1 MSNGLKNWNTFI
13 IINIVLLTITITII
27 TTMDN
32 LSNKGIDTYKLRLVY
47 VDGEE
52 YGFDDIDLQLVDL
65 KTYLAIG
72 VYTGEDQDKFY
83 FTREDFDFY

>member
-1 MSNGLKNWNTFI
+1 
-13 IINIVLLTITITII
+13 
-27 TTMDN
+27 MDTKSRQS
-32 LSNKGIDTYKLRLVY
+32 LDSYKLRLVY

-65 KTYLAIG
+65 KTNIPVAIF
-72 VYTGEDQDKFY
+72 TGPEEEQEEYY

>member
-1 MSNGLKNWNTFI
+1 
-13 IINIVLLTITITII
+13 
-27 TTMDN
+27 MDN
-32 LSNKGIDTYKLRLVY
+32 LSNKGIETYKLRLVY

-72 VYTGEDQDKFY
+72 VYTGEAQDEFY

>member
-1 MSNGLKNWNTFI
+1 
-13 IINIVLLTITITII
+13 
-27 TTMDN
+27 MDN
-32 LSNKGIDTYKLRLVY
+32 LSNKGIETYKLRLVY

>member
-1 MSNGLKNWNTFI
+1 
-13 IINIVLLTITITII
+13 
-27 TTMDN
+27 MDAKAKQS
-32 LSNKGIDTYKLRLVY
+32 LDSYKLRLVY

-65 KTYLAIG
+65 KTNMAIG
-72 VYTGEDQDKFY
+72 IYSGIEEEQEEYY